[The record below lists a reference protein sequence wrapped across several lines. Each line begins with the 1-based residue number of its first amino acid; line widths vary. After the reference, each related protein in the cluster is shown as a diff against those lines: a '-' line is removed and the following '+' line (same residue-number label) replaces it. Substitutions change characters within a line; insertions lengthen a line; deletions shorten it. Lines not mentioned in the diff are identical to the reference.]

1 MAAPIPGARSAI
13 RAVAWALAS
22 AGLAYAVQPYAQRS
36 DLEMIHLLVIVLIAL
51 RFSLRDTLI
60 ACTVSTVSFDFLFVP
75 PHFAFALTDAKNALV
90 FIAMFVVATV
100 ISTLVER
107 MRRQEQ
113 RARAAAFQAEA
124 LYGLNVELAGLTDA
138 RQLAAV
144 TVRHLERL
152 FDARAVVLMRTPDG
166 AFDGADPRDV
176 EPAERAW
183 MRREYTRVDAPGAK
197 SIWLPIAGIRA
208 PLGVVGLMPP
218 ESFAK
223 ESEQGFLL
231 VACVNQ
237 LATATERVL
246 LTNAVHRTELETETE
261 RLRNSLLSAV
271 SHDLKTPLA
280 TMIAAA
286 TTLLRRHATL
296 DRETVE
302 ALLADIV
309 GEGERLNELILNL
322 LSITRLESPTILLRR
337 LPQALDEVVAE
348 AVLRFE
354 KRGESP
360 SVRVNI
366 DADLPLVS
374 AEPLLL
380 QQLLSNLLE
389 NGARHAGGEAVLEIR
404 ATAGPGSV
412 TVQVADNGP
421 GIPEQE
427 RDKVFEKFY
436 RAAGS
441 RDGGVG
447 LGLTICRAIVQ
458 AHGGKIAARGR
469 PGGGALI
476 EFSLPAMAETPL
488 LPEPSPP
495 AEAVNA

>member
-1 MAAPIPGARSAI
+1 MG
-13 RAVAWALAS
+13 
-22 AGLAYAVQPYAQRS
+22 G
-36 DLEMIHLLVIVLIAL
+36 
-51 RFSLRDTLI
+51 
-60 ACTVSTVSFDFLFVP
+60 
-75 PHFAFALTDAKNALV
+75 
-90 FIAMFVVATV
+90 
-100 ISTLVER
+100 
-107 MRRQEQ
+107 
-113 RARAAAFQAEA
+113 
-124 LYGLNVELAGLTDA
+124 
-138 RQLAAV
+138 
-144 TVRHLERL
+144 
-152 FDARAVVLMRTPDG
+152 
-166 AFDGADPRDV
+166 
-176 EPAERAW
+176 
-183 MRREYTRVDAPGAK
+183 
-197 SIWLPIAGIRA
+197 
-208 PLGVVGLMPP
+208 
-218 ESFAK
+218 
-223 ESEQGFLL
+223 
-231 VACVNQ
+231 
-237 LATATERVL
+237 
-246 LTNAVHRTELETETE
+246 
-261 RLRNSLLSAV
+261 
-271 SHDLKTPLA
+271 
-280 TMIAAA
+280 
-286 TTLLRRHATL
+286 
-296 DRETVE
+296 
-302 ALLADIV
+302 
-309 GEGERLNELILNL
+309 GERLNELILNL

-469 PGGGALI
+469 PGGGARI

-488 LPEPSPP
+488 LPEPPP
-495 AEAVNA
+495 RAEAVNA